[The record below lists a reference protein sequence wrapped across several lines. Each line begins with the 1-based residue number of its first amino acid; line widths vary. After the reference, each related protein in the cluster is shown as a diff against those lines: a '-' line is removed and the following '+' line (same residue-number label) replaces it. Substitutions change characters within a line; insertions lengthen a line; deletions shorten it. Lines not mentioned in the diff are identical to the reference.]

1 MYEALMSQILQEK
14 LAPHLSYDIKE
25 KLRIL
30 IDTCQP
36 QHLRSAAHDALL
48 TNDDLS
54 RLVATMFSHHKDS
67 DMAQYWI
74 DSLSIVDA
82 LMQNVHAVHA
92 CNWYDYM
99 SSLCAMMPW
108 MVAYD
113 NNKYGRWLPDF

>member
-1 MYEALMSQILQEK
+1 MYEARMSQILHEK
-14 LAPHLSYDIKE
+14 LTPHLSYDVKE

-30 IDTCQP
+30 RDTCQP

-54 RLVATMFSHHKDS
+54 RLVATMFSHLKDS
-67 DMAQYWI
+67 DMAQYRI
-74 DSLSIVDA
+74 DFLSIVDA
-82 LMQNVHAVHA
+82 LMQNVHAVHT

-99 SSLCAMMPW
+99 SSLCAVMPW